1 MMRAFAFVRWL
12 VRLEIGIWRSLFLWL
27 TRRVP
32 GRGPGVEAFPC
43 AKEITPIL
51 WAFIFVSALELPV
64 VHLLIPWQ
72 PVKLAV
78 LILSVWGLLWM
89 LGYLAGMRVFRHLL
103 DDSGL
108 RIRNGPGVDLRI
120 PWDAVAGVTARRGR
134 VVARATVH
142 VEDGVAH
149 VAVLKQTRVSV
160 ALERP
165 TAVDGAREVV
175 EVRFYVDDPRG
186 FVAAARQ
193 RVA

>member
-1 MMRAFAFVRWL
+1 MTRALAFVRWL
-12 VRLEIGIWRSLFLWL
+12 VRLEIGIWRSLFLWIA
-27 TRRVP
+27 RRVP
-32 GRGPGVEAFPC
+32 GHGPGVQDFSY

-78 LILSVWGLLWM
+78 LVLSVWGLLWM
-89 LGYLAGMRVFRHLL
+89 LGYLASMRVFRHLL
-103 DDSGL
+103 DDDGL
-108 RIRNGPGVDLRI
+108 RVRYGTTVDLGI
-120 PWDAVAGVTARRGR
+120 PWAAVAGVTAKRGR
-134 VVARATVH
+134 FDARTLQ

-149 VAVLKQTRVSV
+149 VPVLKQTRVSV

-165 TAVDGAREVV
+165 IAVDAAGDVS

-186 FVAAARQ
+186 FVVAARG
-193 RVA
+193 RLG